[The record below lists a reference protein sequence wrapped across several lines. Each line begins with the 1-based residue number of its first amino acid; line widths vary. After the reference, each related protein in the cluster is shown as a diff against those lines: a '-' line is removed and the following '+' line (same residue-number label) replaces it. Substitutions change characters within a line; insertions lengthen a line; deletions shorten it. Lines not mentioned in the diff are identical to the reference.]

1 MVQMVVMGL
10 QELLVHLEHQ
20 LKVHLVQAVH
30 LGQVEVMV
38 LLGQV
43 EVVEL
48 LEQAELVLMELPEQV
63 VQAAHLGQVEVMVLL
78 VQVVLMELLEH
89 LVHRVKMEH
98 ILVHLELL
106 VHLV

>member
-1 MVQMVVMGL
+1 MEL

-43 EVVEL
+43 EVVEH

-63 VQAAHLGQVEVMVLL
+63 VQAVHLGQVEVMVLL
-78 VQVVLMELLEH
+78 GQVEVVELLVHQVKMELSLVHLEH
-89 LVHRVKMEH
+89 LVHRV
-98 ILVHLELL
+98 
-106 VHLV
+106 